1 MADEDLPE
9 IDLRKYLA
17 RLHKCQESLCK
28 IGFVLTGSI
37 VKRYMPCGSANCS
50 CRTDPKKL
58 HGPYYEWTRK
68 VRGKTVSVR
77 LTEKQA
83 ELFQEW
89 IENKR
94 RFYAIV
100 SEIEQITLEAVELI
114 RG

>member
-1 MADEDLPE
+1 MADEDIPE
-9 IDLRKYLA
+9 IDLKKHLA
-17 RLHKCQESLCK
+17 RLYKCQESLCN

-50 CRTDPKKL
+50 CRTDPKKR

-68 VRGKTVSVR
+68 IRGKTVSIR

-83 ELFQEW
+83 VLLQEW

-94 RFYAIV
+94 RFYTIV
-100 SEIEQITLEAVELI
+100 SDIERITLEAVELI